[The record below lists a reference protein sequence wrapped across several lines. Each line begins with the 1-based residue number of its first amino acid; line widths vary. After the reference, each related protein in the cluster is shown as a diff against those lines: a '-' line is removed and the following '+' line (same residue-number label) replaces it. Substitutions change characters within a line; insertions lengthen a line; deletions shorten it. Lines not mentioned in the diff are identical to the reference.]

1 MYEGNPGC
9 GKTVLASSMIEELR
23 ALQDTTTDTSPQVY
37 YFFFNNN
44 RTDKNN
50 SSDAFRALLAQ
61 ILHQN
66 RKNNDLLDTFTFA
79 MGEYT
84 NGQMTASS
92 FELLDLLSVCLPRMK
107 NVFLVL
113 DAIDECNDQSTFVH
127 KFVSTACK
135 YGIKVLLFSRPNVES
150 LWKTTREN
158 RQVLIQKDFNNDD
171 IKIYLHAKVQD
182 LTDEQLLPPHCDFTD
197 IVTRLLGGSAGMFL
211 WARLMIGYL
220 TSRALSPS
228 QRLSIIYSVNL
239 PEGLDQ
245 MYRRIFDLIQQAP
258 YVERQLAVRTLV
270 FLSWAKRPL
279 YSRELLQVLKMSS
292 NGDISDFHDSRFGHD
307 LRLVCAGLVEVEPN
321 HHGESPSR
329 LQFIHLSVK
338 EWLISCTKPTAR
350 SSHGN
355 LEGLDSALSS
365 ESEARI
371 QIAKECVTY
380 LCFQTPAHPLS
391 GSLGQKASVSDLH
404 ISFPFLEYA
413 SVYWI
418 DHLYDIP
425 LSVDYSNA
433 VQNERTKEKLGDLLN
448 LVRRFLKLK
457 LVLTAWIESLYTFST
472 VQHHTFKKLR
482 SQNKSNWNAKRP
494 YSRADFQGWDAI
506 DELREFGDDMQA
518 LNDDWGTTL
527 LSSSNAIWEDV
538 TAFTRSKFFAKTS
551 AVHVE
556 ILPPRAPSR
565 DANASPLYTISRT
578 SASGSEIGVLS
589 IWPSKYVLMLCGQSK
604 PVEVLQL
611 T

>member
-1 MYEGNPGC
+1 
-9 GKTVLASSMIEELR
+9 
-23 ALQDTTTDTSPQVY
+23 
-37 YFFFNNN
+37 
-44 RTDKNN
+44 
-50 SSDAFRALLAQ
+50 
-61 ILHQN
+61 
-66 RKNNDLLDTFTFA
+66 
-79 MGEYT
+79 
-84 NGQMTASS
+84 
-92 FELLDLLSVCLPRMK
+92 
-107 NVFLVL
+107 
-113 DAIDECNDQSTFVH
+113 
-127 KFVSTACK
+127 
-135 YGIKVLLFSRPNVES
+135 
-150 LWKTTREN
+150 
-158 RQVLIQKDFNNDD
+158 
-171 IKIYLHAKVQD
+171 
-182 LTDEQLLPPHCDFTD
+182 
-197 IVTRLLGGSAGMFL
+197 
-211 WARLMIGYL
+211 
-220 TSRALSPS
+220 
-228 QRLSIIYSVNL
+228 
-239 PEGLDQ
+239 
-245 MYRRIFDLIQQAP
+245 
-258 YVERQLAVRTLV
+258 
-270 FLSWAKRPL
+270 
-279 YSRELLQVLKMSS
+279 MSS